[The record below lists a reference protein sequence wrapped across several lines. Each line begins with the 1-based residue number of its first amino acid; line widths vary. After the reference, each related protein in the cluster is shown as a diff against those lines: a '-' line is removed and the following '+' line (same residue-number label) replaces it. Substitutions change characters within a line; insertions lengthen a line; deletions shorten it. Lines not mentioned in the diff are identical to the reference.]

1 MLMPRRRSAMTRRAG
16 VLALATV
23 AAVVPVIDAV
33 PARAD
38 SVREDQMWVLNAIN
52 APAAWRVS
60 EGQGVTV
67 AVIDSGVNPEVSD
80 LAGSVIT
87 GPDLTGVGTP
97 ASNPSWGMHGTWMA
111 SLIAGHGHGGGGSG
125 IIGVAPMA
133 RVLSIRVITNSGDPG
148 YTRYQRQPQARHQR
162 ELASDRKS
170 VV

>member
-1 MLMPRRRSAMTRRAG
+1 M
-16 VLALATV
+16 
-23 AAVVPVIDAV
+23 VPVIDAV

-52 APAAWRVS
+52 APAAWQVS

-97 ASNPSWGMHGTWMA
+97 ESNPNWGMHGTWMA
-111 SLIAGHGHGGGGSG
+111 SLIAGPRSRRAAAAASSG
-125 IIGVAPMA
+125 WRRWRAYCRSA
-133 RVLSIRVITNSGDPG
+133 
-148 YTRYQRQPQARHQR
+148 
-162 ELASDRKS
+162 
-170 VV
+170 